1 MQADKY
7 RTSGRN
13 DKKELVIES
22 PLQYKDAAQADV
34 EAENSTLVRV
44 PSRPVPSRLGAVT
57 VPEGVR

>member
-22 PLQYKDAAQADV
+22 PLQYKDAAQADS
-34 EAENSTLVRV
+34 EAENSALVRV
-44 PSRPVPSRLGAVT
+44 PSQLRAVT
-57 VPEGVR
+57 VPE

>member
-22 PLQYKDAAQADV
+22 PLQYKDSAQGDV
-34 EAENSTLVRV
+34 EAAESVVLVRLLS
-44 PSRPVPSRLGAVT
+44 PLGL
-57 VPEGVR
+57 